1 MNTPEKLAALRA
13 LMRRKGIAA
22 YLVVTDDFHSSEY
35 VGEYF
40 KARAWLSG
48 FTGSAG
54 TLVVTQDRA
63 ALWTD
68 GRYFLQAEAQLA
80 DSTIDLMKVGQPG
93 VPFIEQYLADC
104 MQSGQVLG
112 FDGRTVSVGFARSLE
127 RTLKDK
133 GITFAWNEDLVDP
146 LWTDRPPLSRRPV
159 WELSPQ
165 YAGQTREE
173 KLLRLRTVMERQ
185 QAQWLVLTA
194 LDQIAWTLN
203 LRGDDVACTP
213 VFLSYLLLGREKAIL
228 CLHKEILS
236 PQLTESLAACGVELA
251 DYDQIYDLLSAIPAQ
266 DRVMLD
272 TNSANF
278 RILNH
283 IRAQVLERTSP
294 VLLMKAV
301 KSPAE
306 MAHAQQAHVRDGA
319 AMCRF
324 IHWLQTTVGKE
335 MVTELSAAAKLEQ
348 FRREAGDFLQPSFD
362 TIMAYGPHAAI
373 VHYSA
378 TPDSDVPMQPR
389 GLCLCD
395 SGGQYRDGTTD
406 ITRTIPLGP
415 LTPEEKRAYTLVLR
429 GHLRLG
435 AAKFLHGT
443 CGANLD
449 YLARGPLWEQGMDY
463 NHGTGHGVGYVLCV
477 HEGPHSM
484 AWKLGRGFVPQ
495 TLEEGMILSNEPG
508 FYQAGKYGIR
518 HEDLMLVRKGPVT
531 EYGQFMY
538 FQTLTMVPFDTAG
551 LDLSLMT
558 AEEIQ
563 LLNAY
568 HQTVYHTIAPLLTG
582 EDLTWLEQATR
593 PIAK

>member
-13 LMRRKGIAA
+13 LMARKGIAA
-22 YLVVTDDFHSSEY
+22 YLVVTDDFHASEY
-35 VGEYF
+35 VGDYF

-54 TLVVTQDRA
+54 TLVVTRDRA

-68 GRYFLQAEAQLA
+68 GRYFLQAEQQLA
-80 DSTIDLMKVGQPG
+80 GSTIDLMKVGQPG
-93 VPFIEQYLADC
+93 VPFIEQYLANC
-104 MQSGQVLG
+104 MQPGQVLG

-127 RTLKDK
+127 RALKGKD
-133 GITFAWNEDLVDP
+133 ITFAWQEDLVNA
-146 LWTDRPPLSRRPV
+146 LWLDRPPLSKRSV

-165 YAGQTREE
+165 YAGQSREE
-173 KLLRLRTVMERQ
+173 KLTRLRTVMEGQ
-185 QAQWLVLTA
+185 GAQWLVLTA

-213 VFLSYLLLGREKAIL
+213 VFLSYLLLGREKAVL
-228 CLHKEILS
+228 CLHREVLS
-236 PQLTESLAACGVELA
+236 PALTAALEQCGVEVA
-251 DYDQIYDLLSAIPAQ
+251 DYDGIYGLLSAIPAG
-266 DRVMLD
+266 DRVMVD
-272 TNSANF
+272 TNSANY
-278 RILNH
+278 RILSH

-301 KSPAE
+301 KDPTE
-306 MAHAQQAHVRDGA
+306 MEHVRRAHIRDGA

-324 IHWLQTTVGKE
+324 IRWLQSTVGRE
-335 MVTELSAAAKLEQ
+335 AITELSAAAKLEQ

-378 TPDSDVPMQPR
+378 TPDSDAAMQPR

-415 LTPEEKRAYTLVLR
+415 LTREERTAYTLVLR

-449 YLARGPLWEQGMDY
+449 YLARGPLWERGLDY

-477 HEGPHSM
+477 HEGPQSM

-495 TLEEGMILSNEPG
+495 TLEEGMVLSNEPG
-508 FYQAGKYGIR
+508 FYQAGKFGIR
-518 HEDLMLVRKGPVT
+518 HENLMLVRRGPAT

-558 AEEIQ
+558 QEEVA

-568 HQTVYHTIAPLLTG
+568 HKTVYDTIAPLLTG

-593 PIAK
+593 PITK